1 LNWFRKNAYNIGV
14 TKCASPSW
22 DLRNIVRIFNTCLDF
37 ISCYPPDIPHHDLD
51 DIQLMAIRCHFVNAA
66 GLVSLA
72 RAEDKI
78 DERLQRYL
86 ETRQHVAAFDTMLE
100 KNRSEKQPEE
110 VVQDLRRKMST
121 LSVFDFEGAVAL
133 KSWDDLSTIVRKA
146 DSCADES
153 SLRAMGDCLLRSQAP
168 GRGKSYSVI
177 RSP

>member
-1 LNWFRKNAYNIGV
+1 
-14 TKCASPSW
+14 
-22 DLRNIVRIFNTCLDF
+22 
-37 ISCYPPDIPHHDLD
+37 
-51 DIQLMAIRCHFVNAA
+51 
-66 GLVSLA
+66 
-72 RAEDKI
+72 
-78 DERLQRYL
+78 LQRYL